1 MIIALLLGAAF
12 GFVSAIPVAGP
23 ISALIFS
30 KGMKGRY
37 SQGRFV
43 AAGAALVESG
53 YTFLAFW
60 SFNHFLTGLAYMLIL
75 SNAVA
80 AVLLG
85 FLGVYFFRSKKMRN
99 PVGSQK
105 HDSDQARG
113 PKSFLIGAGICLVNP
128 SLIATWTAFITTLY
142 SMSLFE
148 FNNPNAI
155 LFSTGV
161 FSGIF
166 IWFTVQ
172 LKLIAKYRSKLNP
185 ALMDKILKIIGFFL
199 LGLAALMI
207 FKLIKQL

>member
-1 MIIALLLGAAF
+1 MIIALVLGAVF

-37 SQGRFV
+37 TQGRFV
-43 AAGAALVESG
+43 AAGAALVESA
-53 YTFLAFW
+53 YTYLAFW
-60 SFNHFLTGLAYMLIL
+60 SFNHFLANLAYMLTL

-80 AVLLG
+80 AILLA

-99 PVGSQK
+99 PVSSTK
-105 HDSDQARG
+105 HDHDQSRG

-142 SMSLFE
+142 SMNLFE

-155 LFSTGV
+155 LFSSGV

-166 IWFTVQ
+166 LWFSVQ

-185 ALMDKILKIIGFFL
+185 AAMDNILKIIGFFL
-199 LGLAALMI
+199 LCLSALMI
-207 FKLIKQL
+207 FKLLQQL